1 MLSAIPM
8 LKLVSSLW
16 VFTLEQVFK
25 MLQAY
30 EPLCHVT
37 IQWTALKYRRSV
49 SFSLRLMPSSFFW
62 HFEAVVD
69 PWQL

>member
-8 LKLVSSLW
+8 LKLVSALW

-25 MLQAY
+25 MLQTY
-30 EPLCHVT
+30 EPLCHMA
-37 IQWTALKYRRSV
+37 IQRTVLKYRISV
-49 SFSLRLMPSSFFW
+49 SFPLRLMPSSFFW
-62 HFEAVVD
+62 HFKAVVD